1 MMHYL
6 IYLTL
11 TDHMLQKSLSD
22 LNKVVAI
29 GGGHGLGRVLSSLS
43 FLGPR
48 LTGIVTT
55 TDNGGS
61 TGRLRNSEN
70 CIAWGDIR
78 NCINQLVTQPDI
90 GSLLFEY
97 RFQNEGEL
105 KNHNLGNLMLVAL
118 DNLCVR
124 PLDAVNLI
132 RNMLHVECQLIPMSE
147 QPSDLIA
154 VTPCGS
160 DVHGEVSV
168 DKMQEFP
175 HQLTV
180 QPNVAATFEA
190 VEAIEKAELI
200 LLGPGSFLT
209 SIMPPLLLKDI
220 QKALRRTNAK
230 VIYLGNLQHEIG
242 PASTISLQKRLKW
255 CEDTLG
261 FPLINAVIQDVDK
274 QSELTYP
281 TYTHDLREEV
291 NKNYHDRQKLK
302 AAIES
307 VVNHILTSAH

>member
-1 MMHYL
+1 MGL
-6 IYLTL
+6 SNLLNLTHL
-11 TDHMLQKSLSD
+11 MLQKSLSD

-61 TGRLRNSEN
+61 TGRLRSAEN

-160 DVHGEVSV
+160 DVYGEVSV
-168 DKMQEFP
+168 DKMQAFP
-175 HQLTV
+175 NQLTV
-180 QPNVAATFEA
+180 QPNVSATLEA
-190 VEAIEKAELI
+190 VQAIEKAELI

-220 QKALRRTNAK
+220 QIALRRTNAK

-242 PASTISLQKRLKW
+242 PASTITLEERLKW
-255 CEDTLG
+255 CENKLG
-261 FPLINAVIQDVDK
+261 FPLINAVIQDIDK
-274 QSELTYP
+274 QSDLTYP
-281 TYTHDLREEV
+281 TYTHDLREDV
-291 NKNYHDRQKLK
+291 NKHYHDRIKLK
-302 AAIES
+302 TAIES
-307 VVNHILTSAH
+307 VVNHILISTR

>member
-1 MMHYL
+1 
-6 IYLTL
+6 
-11 TDHMLQKSLSD
+11 MLQKSLSD
-22 LNKVVAI
+22 LDKVVAI

-43 FLGPR
+43 FLGSR

-61 TGRLRNSEN
+61 TGRLRSSEN
-70 CIAWGDIR
+70 CIAWGDVR

-97 RFQNEGEL
+97 RFKNEGEL

-132 RNMLHVECQLIPMSE
+132 RNMLHIECQLIPMSE

-154 VTPCGS
+154 VTPCGN

-168 DKMQEFP
+168 DKMHEFP
-175 HQLTV
+175 NQLTV
-180 QPNVAATFEA
+180 HPNVAATFEA
-190 VEAIEKAELI
+190 VQAIEKADLI

-220 QKALRRTNAK
+220 QKALRRSNAK
-230 VIYLGNLQHEIG
+230 VIYLGNLQQEIG
-242 PASTISLQKRLKW
+242 PASRISLQERLQW
-255 CEDTLG
+255 CEKKLG
-261 FPLINAVIQDVDK
+261 FPIINAVIQDIDK

-281 TYTHDLREEV
+281 TYTHDLREDV
-291 NKNYHDRQKLK
+291 NKHYHDRVKLK
-302 AAIES
+302 EAIES
-307 VVNHILTSAH
+307 VVNHILTPTH

>member
-1 MMHYL
+1 
-6 IYLTL
+6 
-11 TDHMLQKSLSD
+11 MLHKSLSD
-22 LNKVVAI
+22 LDKVVAI

-61 TGRLRNSEN
+61 TGRLRSSEN
-70 CIAWGDIR
+70 CIAWGDVR

-105 KNHNLGNLMLVAL
+105 KNHNLGNLMLAAL

-132 RNMLHVECQLIPMSE
+132 RNMLHIECQLIPMSE

-154 VTPCGS
+154 VTPCGN

-168 DKMQEFP
+168 DKMNEFP
-175 HQLTV
+175 NQLTV
-180 QPNVAATFEA
+180 QPNVTATLEA
-190 VEAIEKAELI
+190 VQAIEKADLI

-230 VIYLGNLQHEIG
+230 VIYLGNLQQEIG
-242 PASTISLQKRLKW
+242 PASKIPLQERLQW
-255 CEDTLG
+255 CENKLG
-261 FPLINAVIQDVDK
+261 FPIINAVIQDIDK
-274 QSELTYP
+274 QSELTYL
-281 TYTHDLREEV
+281 TYIHDLREDA
-291 NKNYHDRQKLK
+291 NKHYHDRVKLK
-302 AAIES
+302 EAIES
-307 VVNHILTSAH
+307 VVNHILTPVH

>member
-1 MMHYL
+1 
-6 IYLTL
+6 
-11 TDHMLQKSLSD
+11 MLQKSLSD
-22 LNKVVAI
+22 LDKVVAI

-61 TGRLRNSEN
+61 TGRLRHSEN
-70 CIAWGDIR
+70 CIAWGDHR

-154 VTPCGS
+154 VTPCGNN
-160 DVHGEVSV
+160 VHGEVSV
-168 DKMQEFP
+168 DKMQAFP
-175 HQLTV
+175 NHLTV
-180 QPNVAATFEA
+180 QPNVAATLEA
-190 VEAIEKAELI
+190 VQAIEKAELI

-230 VIYLGNLQHEIG
+230 VIYIGNLEHEIG
-242 PASTISLQKRLKW
+242 PASTISLQERLQW
-255 CEDTLG
+255 CETMLG
-261 FPLINAVIQDVDK
+261 FPLIHAVIQDIDK
-274 QSELTYP
+274 QSALTYP
-281 TYTHDLREEV
+281 TYVHDLREHV
-291 NKNYHDRQKLK
+291 NKNYHDRVKLK
-302 AAIES
+302 EAIES
-307 VVNHILTSAH
+307 VVNRILTPVH

>member
-1 MMHYL
+1 
-6 IYLTL
+6 
-11 TDHMLQKSLSD
+11 MLQKSLSD
-22 LNKVVAI
+22 LDKVVAI

-43 FLGPR
+43 FLGSR

-61 TGRLRNSEN
+61 TGRLRSSEN
-70 CIAWGDIR
+70 CIAWGDVR

-97 RFQNEGEL
+97 RFKNEGEL

-132 RNMLHVECQLIPMSE
+132 RNMLHIECQLIPMSE

-154 VTPCGS
+154 VTPCGN

-168 DKMQEFP
+168 DKMREFP
-175 HQLTV
+175 NQLTV
-180 QPNVAATFEA
+180 HPNVAATFEA
-190 VEAIEKAELI
+190 VQAIEKADLI

-220 QKALRRTNAK
+220 QKALRRSNAK
-230 VIYLGNLQHEIG
+230 VIYLGNLQQEVG
-242 PASTISLQKRLKW
+242 PASKIPLQERLQW
-255 CEDTLG
+255 CEKKLG
-261 FPLINAVIQDVDK
+261 FPIISAVIQDIDK

-281 TYTHDLREEV
+281 TYTHDLREDI
-291 NKNYHDRQKLK
+291 NKHYHDRVKLK
-302 AAIES
+302 EAIES
-307 VVNHILTSAH
+307 VVNHILTPAH